1 MSCLHSKYKTTVQPH
16 AYAFHLGR
24 IFPIRYLLGFMPR
37 SRRCCWD
44 PSHPPLFQC
53 QEGGKYLSLGRS
65 LAHSP
70 STWTT
75 GNARTKSVGCK
86 ASILIFSAG
95 PKTTF
100 LAGKHLILE
109 SIFHI
114 WELQAWCQGHGLLL
128 GTTTSAFFPDPL
140 PKTCFPILLKIGV
153 GEDTWLCSRG
163 HSWCS
168 DERRCQDCNQMI
180 VCVRVCAQGK
190 HPIPRTISAA
200 LQSWNTIQ
208 VFGWFHT
215 QWYSGY
221 SGQWSGDQM
230 GCWCK
235 ACDLAVLSFLPH
247 KGSFRNQLILTTF
260 IYLLSLRE
268 PLPGEKSPVLT
279 MVCPTSPR
287 PFWKSLL
294 LLLHTFPAILPS
306 WFTLQQRTFK
316 TFQSKFPLTFPFIL
330 EASGRKFGSRCP
342 S

>member
-70 STWTT
+70 STWAT

-168 DERRCQDCNQMI
+168 DERRCQGCNQMI
-180 VCVRVCAQGK
+180 VCVRACARKASTQF
-190 HPIPRTISAA
+190 PA
-200 LQSWNTIQ
+200 QSLLPSSPEIQ
-208 VFGWFHT
+208 FRCLVGFTPSDT
-215 QWYSGY
+215 QVTLG
-221 SGQWSGDQM
+221 SGQGTKWDAGAKHVTWLCYPS
-230 GCWCK
+230 
-235 ACDLAVLSFLPH
+235 
-247 KGSFRNQLILTTF
+247 
-260 IYLLSLRE
+260 
-268 PLPGEKSPVLT
+268 
-279 MVCPTSPR
+279 CPIR
-287 PFWKSLL
+287 V
-294 LLLHTFPAILPS
+294 H
-306 WFTLQQRTFK
+306 
-316 TFQSKFPLTFPFIL
+316 L
-330 EASGRKFGSRCP
+330 ETN
-342 S
+342 